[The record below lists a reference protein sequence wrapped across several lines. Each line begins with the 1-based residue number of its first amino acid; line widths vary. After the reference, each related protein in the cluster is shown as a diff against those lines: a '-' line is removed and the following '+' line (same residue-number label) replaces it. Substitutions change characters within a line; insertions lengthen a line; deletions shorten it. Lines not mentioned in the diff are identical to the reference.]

1 MSSNIV
7 FFGHGEFSG
16 TEVPMKTVV
25 PEACKLFLFA
35 RHREMIA
42 PARMW
47 DIITA
52 LIHHK
57 GNQEGFTKDVK
68 EDTYSLRRIKF
79 PGEDVHNYRLYPV
92 DDRLYD
98 IGAKTNKPESTSWF
112 TIVTTEKKEGET
124 LQSLMQHHK
133 GKGVNFYWLPCRSI
147 PDKSKCY
154 VDLFGKPTEQTA
166 EGAQII
172 LSRPSNYFKAHPK
185 H

>member
-16 TEVPMKTVV
+16 TEVPMKTLV

-47 DIITA
+47 DIINA
-52 LIHHK
+52 LIYHE
-57 GNQEGFTKDVK
+57 GNREKFIEDVK
-68 EDTYSLRRIKF
+68 ADTYSLRRIKL

-92 DDRLYD
+92 DDRLHN
-98 IGAKTNKPESTSWF
+98 INTKTNKPESTSWF
-112 TIVTTEKKEGET
+112 AVVTTDKQEGET
-124 LQSLMQHHK
+124 LHSLMQQHK
-133 GKGVNFYWLPCRSI
+133 GKGVNFYWLPCRSL
-147 PDKSKCY
+147 PDKSQCY
-154 VDLFGKPTEQTA
+154 VDLFGTPTKQTA
-166 EGAQII
+166 EGAQTI
-172 LSRPSNYFKAHPK
+172 LNRPANYFKIRPK